1 MFYTYKARYHIK
13 RGNRNNTGNRW
24 RNKTFSAAKFDISLS
39 NLFANCDR
47 MKYFASGEIKY
58 FFVESRRKC
67 FLFGGEIRHFLIKG
81 IQDLSTTC
89 YVTHNATIQK
99 ISNTQSYIEPH
110 SVNCVSQS
118 VHYCSHS
125 QFDYLES

>member
-47 MKYFASGEIKY
+47 IKYFASGEIKY

-67 FLFGGEIRHFLIKG
+67 FYLVARFDIFLSKG
-81 IQDLSTTC
+81 S
-89 YVTHNATIQK
+89 K
-99 ISNTQSYIEPH
+99 I
-110 SVNCVSQS
+110 
-118 VHYCSHS
+118 
-125 QFDYLES
+125 